1 MQTLFPRPFALC
13 KVTSPLLVV
22 SRTQK
27 IMKPDS
33 NTEAEDDYWDL
44 GDEEKVP
51 LVPASRADKSAESS
65 KVSFGQD
72 GEFEGSGEENEPE
85 DEKVDNSSENE
96 VVKDASGDKNE
107 EVSDLAGENQGGI
120 ISYLVNAVSCLST
133 VEKVSLLSVLII
145 LFGAA
150 SWGVS
155 SYYENAP
162 EPELILFDEDFPIEG
177 IYAAVA
183 EIETYW
189 RKPVRTGEDADHGV
203 QLKARL
209 IPCARIKLTGSGTA
223 ALAVSFRNSKQ
234 ELIGDPISLDV
245 KNGMFKKTGST
256 EITLTSTAGFE
267 NPSEINAYINEDI
280 DPWSVLFVE
289 GPPGTNPSYKEEDN
303 ELAKVRISNV
313 NRD

>member
-183 EIETYW
+183 EIETAAYAAIMVAISW
-189 RKPVRTGEDADHGV
+189 PVYRALV
-203 QLKARL
+203 R
-209 IPCARIKLTGSGTA
+209 RGS
-223 ALAVSFRNSKQ
+223 N
-234 ELIGDPISLDV
+234 
-245 KNGMFKKTGST
+245 
-256 EITLTSTAGFE
+256 
-267 NPSEINAYINEDI
+267 
-280 DPWSVLFVE
+280 
-289 GPPGTNPSYKEEDN
+289 
-303 ELAKVRISNV
+303 
-313 NRD
+313 

>member
-13 KVTSPLLVV
+13 KVTSPLLVI

-44 GDEEKVP
+44 GDEEKIP
-51 LVPASRADKSAESS
+51 LVPASRTDKSVESS
-65 KVSFGQD
+65 EISSGQE
-72 GEFEGSGEENEPE
+72 GEFEGSGEESEPE
-85 DEKVDNSSENE
+85 DEKVDDSSENE
-96 VVKDASGDKNE
+96 LDIDASGEKDE
-107 EVSDLAGENQGGI
+107 EVPHLAGENQGGI
-120 ISYLVNAVSCLST
+120 ISYLINAVSCLSM

-162 EPELILFDEDFPIEG
+162 EPELVLFDEDFPIEG

-203 QLKARL
+203 QLKACL

-245 KNGMFKKTGST
+245 ENGMFKKTGSA

-267 NPSEINAYINEDI
+267 NPSEINAYMNEDI

-289 GPPGTNPSYKEEDN
+289 GAPGTNPSYKKEDN

-313 NRD
+313 NRE

>member
-13 KVTSPLLVV
+13 KVTSPLLVI

-44 GDEEKVP
+44 GDEEKIP
-51 LVPASRADKSAESS
+51 LVPASRTDKSVESS
-65 KVSFGQD
+65 EISSGQE
-72 GEFEGSGEENEPE
+72 GEFEGSGEESEPE
-85 DEKVDNSSENE
+85 GEKVDDSSENE
-96 VVKDASGDKNE
+96 VVIDASGEKDE
-107 EVSDLAGENQGGI
+107 EVPDLAGENQGGI
-120 ISYLVNAVSCLST
+120 ISYLVNAVSCLSM

-162 EPELILFDEDFPIEG
+162 EPELVLFDEDFPIEG

-203 QLKARL
+203 QLKACL

-245 KNGMFKKTGST
+245 ENGMFKKTGSA

-267 NPSEINAYINEDI
+267 NPSEINAYMNEDI

-289 GPPGTNPSYKEEDN
+289 GAPGTNPSYKEEDN

-313 NRD
+313 NRE